1 MVVMALAWAGA
12 DFVQVLSVLGGCAL
26 LAVDRFFEL
35 VIETAPVFA
44 EQFCGVHGPARAVA
58 AGQCLGW
65 AVEVAAP
72 ADAFGVVGVC
82 GEFLGHGGLPSLGG
96 WS

>member
-1 MVVMALAWAGA
+1 MALAWAGV
-12 DFVQVLSVLGGCAL
+12 DFVHVLSVLGGCAL
-26 LAVDRFFEL
+26 LAVDRCFEL
-35 VIETAPVFA
+35 VIDAVPVFA

-72 ADAFGVVGVC
+72 ADAFGVAGVS
-82 GEFLGHGGLPSLGG
+82 GISWPWWAALDGWLVLG
-96 WS
+96 